1 MTKTDWNKK
10 PYVDEEGTLH
20 FGRYWDTGGMIVN
33 RECLDVDHPE
43 HMYNYLKSA
52 GITPEDYGFECPVI
66 ASAKETYGHMSREEL
81 INLCYNQA
89 KHIEAMERAGF

>member
-1 MTKTDWNKK
+1 MTDWNKK
-10 PYVDEEGTLH
+10 PYVDEDGTLH
-20 FGRYWDTGGMIVN
+20 FGMYWDRGGMIVN
-33 RECLDVDHPE
+33 RECLDADHPE

-52 GITPEDYGFECPVI
+52 GITPEDYGIECPVI
-66 ASAKETYGHMSREEL
+66 ASAKEMYGNMSREEL